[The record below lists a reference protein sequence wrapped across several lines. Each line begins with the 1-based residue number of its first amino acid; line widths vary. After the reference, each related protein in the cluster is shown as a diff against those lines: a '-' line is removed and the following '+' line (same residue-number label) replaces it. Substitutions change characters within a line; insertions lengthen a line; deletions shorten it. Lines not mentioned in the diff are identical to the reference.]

1 MLKAC
6 PLMWKKHPATE
17 EMASSGWRSAL
28 ARFWLVMAGG
38 LLLMGLWRFGSI
50 EQARQQVPLQ
60 QAHRL
65 SMLTRFQ
72 MEVAHCERLV
82 VALGASEARSVQ
94 VGGVNPRAL
103 HPQLQRH
110 AAEAARLFS
119 MLHAALAPML
129 QESDVPQSLRW
140 AFVRVEAEWL
150 QLYASLRE
158 YLARADGQVSL
169 ETLHAFLLPHQD
181 SLHSATESLHDSLT
195 RWHQA
200 EWSALRRQQGLALGL
215 CLIGSALLLG
225 WVWRFVVRPARLM
238 RRWLRQFSM
247 GDHPVAPTLLTDG
260 IELGEQT
267 LRQLDG
273 SDWEPLM
280 RTLLQQRQR
289 LREVERFMRDLAMGR
304 TPEPLAAQ
312 QPSDPL
318 ARSSFWLIRRV
329 EEWRRAQQE
338 REAV

>member
-1 MLKAC
+1 
-6 PLMWKKHPATE
+6 
-17 EMASSGWRSAL
+17 MASSGWRSAL

-38 LLLMGLWRFGSI
+38 LLLMGLWQLGSI
-50 EQARQQVPLQ
+50 EQARQRVSTQ

-65 SMLTRFQ
+65 SMLTHFQ

-82 VALGASEARSVQ
+82 VALGASQARSVQ
-94 VGGVNPRAL
+94 VGGLNPRAL
-103 HPQLQRH
+103 RHQLQHH

-119 MLHAALAPML
+119 MLHAALEPML

-150 QLYASLRE
+150 QLHASLQE
-158 YLARADGQVSL
+158 YFARTDGQINL

-181 SLHSATESLHDSLT
+181 SLYSATESLHDSLT

-200 EWSALRRQQGLALGL
+200 EWSALRRQQGLALAL
-215 CLIGSALLLG
+215 SLMASALLLG
-225 WVWRFVVRPARLM
+225 WVWHLVVRPARLM
-238 RRWLRQFSM
+238 RRWLRQLSG
-247 GDHPVAPTLLTDG
+247 GDQPVTPTVLTDG

-267 LRQLDG
+267 LRQLQG

-280 RTLLQQRQR
+280 RTLLAQRQR

-304 TPEPLAAQ
+304 TPEPLSAN

-329 EEWRRAQQE
+329 EEWRRAQHE